1 MRVWLLQAKAGADA
15 GGLEAPLREWA
26 ARPENTAWR
35 VELRSAGPGLAADA
49 RAQPPDV
56 AVLAESASP
65 AGAWA
70 EEILAL
76 GTAFVV
82 AAEPAR
88 TGAYLALAERHPVL
102 LVPENAGPEC
112 LGLAVLGARAAAA
125 RQRGWQAQL
134 EQLQQ
139 RLNDR
144 IVIERAKGVLVQ
156 RLGIS
161 EEEAYKRL
169 RGLSRRQRRQIRDIA
184 QSLLDAQALLAP
196 GAPEAPGNG
205 FAGNGHPHPE
215 ELDHERQDDGRKVG
229 A

>member
-1 MRVWLLQAKAGADA
+1 MRVWLLQAKAGEDG
-15 GGLEAPLREWA
+15 GGLEAPLRQWA
-26 ARPENTAWR
+26 GRPENAAWR
-35 VELRSAGPGLAADA
+35 VEARPAGPGLATEV
-49 RAQPPDV
+49 RAHPPEV
-56 AVLAESASP
+56 IALAESALP

-70 EEILAL
+70 EEVLAL
-76 GTAFVV
+76 GPAFVV

-88 TGAYLALAERHPVL
+88 TGAYFALAERHPVL
-102 LVPENAGPEC
+102 LVPAGAGPEC
-112 LGLAVLGARAAAA
+112 LGLAVLSARAAQA

-134 EQLQQ
+134 EQMQQ

-169 RGLSRRQRRQIRDIA
+169 RVLSRRQRRQIRDIA
-184 QSLLDAQALLAP
+184 QSLLDAQALLS
-196 GAPEAPGNG
+196 PEVNG

-215 ELDHERQDDGRKVG
+215 ETGAERQDAG